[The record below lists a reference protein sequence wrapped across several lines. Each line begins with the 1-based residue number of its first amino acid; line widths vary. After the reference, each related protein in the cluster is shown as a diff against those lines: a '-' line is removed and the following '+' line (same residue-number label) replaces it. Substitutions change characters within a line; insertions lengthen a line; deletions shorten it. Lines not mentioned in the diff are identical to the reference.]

1 MQPGGILAVLNDLA
15 PAADRADYEAWYQRD
30 HLPDRLAVPG
40 FRHARRYRR
49 CQGDAQEYFTFYET
63 DSAQTLRSAAYLAR
77 LAAPTDWTARWMLH
91 FRTMNRTPCEVAA
104 DVGSGIGGFVAML
117 GAAQAPQGRDA
128 VAALSDLLDR
138 PGVTRARLW
147 SAAQAM
153 PLSPEAALRPG
164 GDAAHA
170 AILVVEGTGPEA
182 VLAGARDGAA
192 ALGIRGEPSAYALI
206 YASG

>member
-104 DVGSGIGGFVAML
+104 DVGGGIGGFVAML
-117 GAAQAPQGRDA
+117 GATQAPQGRDA

-153 PLSPEAALRPG
+153 PVSPEAAMRPG

-192 ALGIRGEPSAYALI
+192 ALGIRGEPSAYALT